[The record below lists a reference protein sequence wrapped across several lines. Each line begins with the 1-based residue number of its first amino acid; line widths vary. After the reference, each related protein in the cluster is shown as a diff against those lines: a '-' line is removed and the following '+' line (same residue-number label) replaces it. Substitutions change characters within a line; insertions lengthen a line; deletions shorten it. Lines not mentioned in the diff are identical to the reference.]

1 MTTFPPFRSTFSN
14 VCSISTHNHTQ
25 CHHRQTNLDNDDQKA
40 QINLFQET
48 KYDCSDYQCYTA
60 HPKHEHQQNDQR
72 NDHKTNNVL
81 LVAEANVSTY
91 QPDFDE
97 DDFDDD
103 FDDYFEDEDEDK

>member
-1 MTTFPPFRSTFSN
+1 M
-14 VCSISTHNHTQ
+14 
-25 CHHRQTNLDNDDQKA
+25 
-40 QINLFQET
+40 

-91 QPDFDE
+91 AHVKKSSH
-97 DDFDDD
+97 
-103 FDDYFEDEDEDK
+103 YS